1 MKVKLEF
8 ISGVVFGLEVLPE
21 YKAAM
26 LDLGIIRVFF
36 DWEDENEDE
45 DVDLDE

>member
-1 MKVKLEF
+1 MDVRLEL
-8 ISGVVFGLEVLPE
+8 ISGVVFGLEIVPE
-21 YKAAM
+21 YQAAM

-36 DWEDENEDE
+36 DWSDE